1 MSGQTKRYH
10 LCSLDPFELQRHSEA
25 NPGPA
30 VRTGPI
36 PARHSKSGFLH
47 LAAISFLF
55 FLLTIMVPEAFLLL
69 VLQGKRGS
77 QLLQVLHVSLGQK
90 LVAAYILGLLTMVP
104 FGCELSGEPIP
115 SSFLCGDLMQSL

>member
-1 MSGQTKRYH
+1 LLTLYNPKRAVLH
-10 LCSLDPFELQRHSEA
+10 FQVLCTA
-25 NPGPA
+25 PGKCTA
-30 VRTGPI
+30 FDAEG
-36 PARHSKSGFLH
+36 H

-104 FGCELSGEPIP
+104 FG
-115 SSFLCGDLMQSL
+115 